1 MAGAP
6 ETGFKQRVKFDE
18 AAAMSGPD
26 LIFTPQP
33 SLPATQDASQLELSV
48 LTEQF
53 RMPTVTDWTI
63 PEAFLC
69 LLLAAAV
76 SDGHLAPEEQAEI
89 TALGQ
94 RSRALKALDA
104 KTLGQI
110 NSEVTKRLRDRPR
123 GLEEACQ
130 ALPNDLRLPIFGH
143 CVEIVLADGVL
154 LQSEIEYLN
163 KIMMYLDIA
172 PADAQFLIKAMLI
185 KNRV

>member
-1 MAGAP
+1 MRL
-6 ETGFKQRVKFDE
+6 KQGSSSASNLTKPPPCLGLTSF
-18 AAAMSGPD
+18 
-26 LIFTPQP
+26 LHP
-33 SLPATQDASQLELSV
+33 SRLFP
-48 LTEQF
+48 
-53 RMPTVTDWTI
+53 RR
-63 PEAFLC
+63 

-94 RSRALKALDA
+94 RSRALKALDN
-104 KTLGQI
+104 KTLGAI
-110 NSEVTKRLRDRPR
+110 NAEVTKRLRDRPK

-154 LQSEIEYLN
+154 LQSEIEFLN
-163 KIMMYLDIA
+163 KIMMHLDIA
-172 PADAQFLIKAMLI
+172 PADAQFLIKALLI